1 MGRSFGDGFGKEA
14 VQSMAARAGARE
26 GGAGLD
32 PRLERQSAIALD
44 QGIDE
49 VAAGA
54 EEGKG
59 LVDGRKE
66 RAERGEELHDGP
78 FWRACRTARA
88 VLVRLSAGLLGGLH
102 IPYGKC

>member
-1 MGRSFGDGFGKEA
+1 MVRSFGGGFGEEA
-14 VQSMAARAGARE
+14 VQSVAARAGARE
-26 GGAGLD
+26 GGSGLD
-32 PRLERQSAIALD
+32 PRLERQTAVALD

-54 EEGKG
+54 EECKG

-78 FWRACRTARA
+78 F
-88 VLVRLSAGLLGGLH
+88 
-102 IPYGKC
+102 

>member
-1 MGRSFGDGFGKEA
+1 MGRSFGGGFGEEA
-14 VQSMAARAGARE
+14 VQSVSARAGARE

-32 PRLERQSAIALD
+32 PRLERQAAVALD

-54 EEGKG
+54 EECKG
-59 LVDGRKE
+59 RVDGGKQ

-78 FWRACRTARA
+78 F
-88 VLVRLSAGLLGGLH
+88 
-102 IPYGKC
+102 